1 MAIDIGQYLT
11 LPRIPHGYAQ
21 WLLMR
26 DAQTYFR
33 IQFLYF
39 AIDSGL
45 LKALRNPRTRDE
57 LRAELAVTRADLLH
71 RALDLGVAVK
81 ELALKDGRY
90 RLRGRRA
97 RTLALDDGDQLAA
110 MIDELATYHAS
121 VYRELA
127 SRMRGAPPGEY
138 LDEHATVI
146 ARSSR
151 VLEPFLARFVRTLV
165 RDRGPLRLL
174 EIGCG
179 SGIYLRE
186 AAGANSAVTGVAV
199 DIQPAVAEQA
209 RMNLAQWGVGGRF
222 IVAAG
227 DIRRPPAEVAGDFDL
242 ITMHQ
247 NIYYFEESERT
258 ALFQRLRSW
267 LRPGGRFVL
276 TSFMRG
282 QTPAAIDFDIA
293 LRCTAGCT
301 ALPAVDELVA
311 SLRAAGFD
319 RVQPSRLMPLEP
331 LYGFIAR

>member
-1 MAIDIGQYLT
+1 MAIDVGPYLT
-11 LPRIPHGYAQ
+11 VPRIPHGYAQ

-39 AIDSGL
+39 SIDAGL
-45 LKALRNPRTRDE
+45 LKALRSPRTRDQLRTE
-57 LRAELAVTRADLLH
+57 LGVTRPDLLD

-90 RLRGRRA
+90 TLRGRRA
-97 RTLALDDGDQLAA
+97 RTLALDDGDQLVA

-121 VYRELA
+121 VYRDLA
-127 SRMRGAPPGEY
+127 SRMRGAPPGDY
-138 LDEHATVI
+138 LDQHATVI

-151 VLEPFLARFVRTLV
+151 VLEPFLARFVRTLM
-165 RDRGPLRLL
+165 RDRGPIRLL

-186 AAGANSAVTGVAV
+186 AAAANPAVTGIAV

-209 RMNLAQWGVGGRF
+209 RINLAQWGIGDRF
-222 IVAAG
+222 TVAAG
-227 DIRRPPAEVAGDFDL
+227 DIRHPPPEVAGDFDL

-247 NIYYFEESERT
+247 NIYYFQESERT
-258 ALFQRLRSW
+258 ALFEGLRAR
-267 LRPGGRFVL
+267 LRPGGRYVL
-276 TSFMRG
+276 SSFMRG

-293 LRCTAGCT
+293 LRCTAGCA
-301 ALPAVDELVA
+301 ALPAVDDLVA
-311 SLRAAGFD
+311 SLRASGFD
-319 RVQPSRLMPLEP
+319 HVEPSRLMPLEP
-331 LYGFIAR
+331 RYGLIAR